1 MQTYMSAREHFTA
14 QFRTIWYNKINELI
28 QCTRSNKKRFD
39 ISVGGKFVFK
49 VKKNTTRFK
58 N

>member
-1 MQTYMSAREHFTA
+1 MSAREHFTA

-28 QCTRSNKKRFD
+28 QCTRSNKKTFD